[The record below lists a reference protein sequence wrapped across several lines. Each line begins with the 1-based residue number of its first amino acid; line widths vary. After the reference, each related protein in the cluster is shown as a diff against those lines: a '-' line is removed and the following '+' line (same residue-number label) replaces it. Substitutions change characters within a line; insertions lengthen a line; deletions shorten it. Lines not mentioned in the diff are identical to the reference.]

1 VSGGAIFHPSLS
13 RDVVLTYPVKEPKIS
28 MRPLRILNTMK
39 RIPLEGEKHMVTAV
53 YILTTEDRSGFYL
66 FITNVLINGCLLVAT
81 WNLERV
87 PTKVRFVKFEEA
99 GVDISAYL
107 PELEHAGDHA
117 TRLPMPK
124 YMNEERI
131 EATEHEPA
139 HFHIDHIYL
148 VEVPHSEVV
157 HDPNESHG
165 IGWFTYDETLALPTF
180 ADVRTSLKEIFGK

>member
-1 VSGGAIFHPSLS
+1 
-13 RDVVLTYPVKEPKIS
+13 
-28 MRPLRILNTMK
+28 MR
-39 RIPLEGEKHMVTAV
+39 RIPVEGEKHMVTAV
-53 YILTTEDRSGFYL
+53 YILTTEEPKRIL
-66 FITNVLINGCLLVAT
+66 FVHHKRFDKWLPPGGHVEFGESPYEGAIR
-81 WNLERV
+81 E
-87 PTKVRFVKFEEA
+87 VREEA

-107 PELEHAGDHA
+107 PEPEHAGDHA
-117 TRLPMPK
+117 TRLPIPK

-131 EATEHEPA
+131 EATEHEPV